1 MEKERISI
9 IIPMHNSEAFIAG
22 CIDSALAAEAYLCA
36 ESEKAGVPVEGEI
49 ILADDGSDDGS
60 YRICRTYADM
70 DPKIRLFRMQDLG
83 VSAARNAALRR
94 ATGDYVT
101 FLDADDRMAPPLL
114 WELYRL
120 LKENEASVA
129 GCGFAAGTD
138 QENWMQAFSGTDAAA
153 YGTEVLNADSY
164 IRTGL
169 LHADTRVWSKLFR
182 RSAIG
187 KNTFKEG
194 LTIGED
200 MLFLLDVMLQE
211 GAGLVRTD
219 APYYFYWQNPKG
231 AMARP
236 YTPSYMDQIRCW
248 EIARKKIASAR
259 PALLKEPETEGLL
272 SLIDVVSAL
281 LVSSKIARLP
291 DKERK
296 GAEEDFQTARRKVK
310 EGLLDRNARAVM
322 PPEYRIK
329 AELLKRFPRIYESLY
344 QGRTK

>member
-1 MEKERISI
+1 MSLKLVSV
-9 IIPMHNSEAFIAG
+9 IIPAYNAEHTLEKAVTSAASQTYENLEILVVNDGSTDG
-22 CIDSALAAEAYLCA
+22 TLALAERL
-36 ESEKAGVPVEGEI
+36 AGK
-49 ILADDGSDDGS
+49 DS
-60 YRICRTYADM
+60 RIRVLDR
-70 DPKIRLFRMQDLG
+70 KNGG
-83 VSAARNAALRR
+83 VSRARNEGLLAA
-94 ATGDYVT
+94 AGEDIT
-101 FLDADDRMAPPLL
+101 FLDADDWMEPSMIRTL
-114 WELYRL
+114 EEV
-120 LKENEASVA
+120 KEEQQADIA
-129 GCGFAAGTD
+129 GCGFTGGKAPG
-138 QENWMQAFSGTDAAA
+138 SGKIT
-153 YGTEVLNADSY
+153 L
-164 IRTGL
+164 RTGADIVREGIL
-169 LHADTRVWSKLFR
+169 KSDTRVWSKVFSRRCIGTAAFR
-182 RSAIG
+182 
-187 KNTFKEG
+187 EG

-296 GAEEDFQTARRKVK
+296 GAEEDFQTARKKVK